1 MNIIE
6 KEILAREERI
16 TAHENDV
23 VALED
28 ARMALED
35 ARKLVADLEAK
46 VISFN
51 KDELVAEIEE
61 LKTYLPKEENEEE
74 VEG

>member
-28 ARMALED
+28 T
-35 ARKLVADLEAK
+35 RKLVADLEAK

-61 LKTYLPKEENEEE
+61 LKTYLPKEENEE
-74 VEG
+74 VE

>member
-23 VALED
+23 V
-28 ARMALED
+28 ALED

-61 LKTYLPKEENEEE
+61 LRTYLPTEENEEE

>member
-28 ARMALED
+28 AR
-35 ARKLVADLEAK
+35 KLVSDLEAK

-61 LKTYLPKEENEEE
+61 LRTYLPTEENEEE